1 MNLLRRIMTNGYILI
16 FPIIIWNISFFSYL
30 PSSYAPSNFNSDIPL
45 WIIVG
50 ENLFR
55 MVLFIFP
62 LFVQVNIKISF
73 GNKGLIIYLLGVL
86 IYFSS
91 WLAIII
97 SPSSVWSSSV
107 LGYSAPAYTPII
119 WILGLSMMVDSYY
132 FKYRLNYSKWHF
144 LLPSLSLI
152 GFHISH
158 AIYVYNRTYL

>member
-1 MNLLRRIMTNGYILI
+1 MNLLRKIMTNGYILI
-16 FPIIIWNISFFSYL
+16 IPIIIWNICFLSYL

-55 MVLFIFP
+55 TVLFGFP
-62 LFVQVNIKISF
+62 LFFQVNIKISF
-73 GNKGLIIYLLGVL
+73 ENKGLIIYLLGVM

-97 SPSSVWSSSV
+97 SPTSVWSSSV
-107 LGYSAPAYTPII
+107 LGFSAPAYTPII

-132 FKYRLNYSKWHF
+132 FKFKFNYSKWHF
-144 LLPSLSLI
+144 LLPSMSLI
-152 GFHISH
+152 VFHISH
-158 AIYVYNRTYL
+158 AIYVYNRTYF

>member
-73 GNKGLIIYLLGVL
+73 GNKGLIIYLLGIL